1 MTHPCK
7 MPCSAAD
14 TSNWHR
20 GSAPRRYHPNTNAM
34 LFMIMLSEDYLSED
48 RFSLCIH
55 GAGSGNRNRNKPC
68 ARCKKPDFIVL
79 NYTKKHPYIPYVSH
93 TFGTLEPNFVKLA

>member
-20 GSAPRRYHPNTNAM
+20 GSAPRRDHPNTNAM

-55 GAGSGNRNRNKPC
+55 GAGSGHRNRNKPC

-79 NYTKKHPYIPYVSH
+79 NCTKSTRIYSMC
-93 TFGTLEPNFVKLA
+93 GTRLAPWSPILLN